1 MFELMCYAMS
11 MTESARIRRKDAVRE
26 SKRAIILEAALR
38 VFEREG
44 LDGASMRAIGDEAGY
59 TAAAIY
65 FHFESKEAIYSE
77 LLNQS
82 LERLIGRME
91 GAAIGRSRPQ
101 QRLELAAL
109 ALFDFYAENPRD
121 LDLGF
126 YLFRGGMKPRGIT
139 HDVDAQLNAKLAR
152 ALAVLGAAIGELGA
166 PPRTIQLM
174 TADLFAHAVGL
185 LLLQHTGRIKMFG
198 NQPRK
203 LMQAH
208 VARIAQ
214 EIEDQ
219 S

>member
-1 MFELMCYAMS
+1 M
-11 MTESARIRRKDAVRE
+11 
-26 SKRAIILEAALR
+26 IILEAALR
-38 VFEREG
+38 VFERDG
-44 LDGASMRAIGDEAGY
+44 LEGASMRAIGDEAGY

-77 LLNQS
+77 LLSRS
-82 LERLIGRME
+82 LDRLIERVE
-91 GAAIGRSRPQ
+91 AASAGRPQ
-101 QRLELAAL
+101 APQRLEAAAL

-139 HDVDAQLNAKLAR
+139 HDIDTALNAKLAK
-152 ALAVLGAAIGELGA
+152 ALAQLGVAVAELGA
-166 PPRTIQLM
+166 PTRTAQLI

-185 LLLQHTGRIKMFG
+185 LLLQHTGRIRMFG
-198 NQPRK
+198 NQARK

-208 VARIAQ
+208 TARIVR
-214 EIEDQ
+214 EIDNQ